1 MTKQAKQAVPM
12 KERTDQALLE
22 VTGLGKH
29 FSLGTGPA
37 THAIGD
43 VSLSVADGE
52 FVAIVGP
59 SGCGKT
65 TLLRCLSGLLRP
77 DQGQV
82 RYAGEPVS
90 RVPGDL
96 AIVFQEYNRSLFPW
110 LTVRR
115 NVEFGL
121 TDLPRAVR
129 RERAREAL
137 ERVRLDGFG
146 DHFPWQLSGGMQQRV
161 AIARAIALHPR
172 VLLMDEPFA
181 SVDAQTRT
189 ALEEMTASIS
199 AELGLTTLL
208 ITHDI
213 DEAIFMADRVV
224 VLSARPSRVV
234 AELPVDI
241 PRPRDELAVKAL
253 PEFSELRR
261 RIHDLIGGSPPAGA

>member
-1 MTKQAKQAVPM
+1 VPD
-12 KERTDQALLE
+12 RTDQMLLE
-22 VTGLGKH
+22 VTGLGKQYAQ
-29 FSLGTGPA
+29 GAGPA
-37 THAIGD
+37 TQAIGD
-43 VSLSVADGE
+43 VSIAVAEGE
-52 FVAIVGP
+52 FIAVVGP

-77 DQGQV
+77 DRGEV
-82 RYAGEPVS
+82 RYAGRPLD
-90 RVPGDL
+90 RVPDDL

-121 TDLPRAVR
+121 TDLSRD
-129 RERAREAL
+129 AR
-137 ERVRLDGFG
+137 RVRAGDALGRVGLDAFG
-146 DHFPWQLSGGMQQRV
+146 EHYPWQLSGGMQQRV
-161 AIARAIALHPR
+161 AIARAIARHPR

-234 AELPVDI
+234 AELPVTF
-241 PRPRDELAVKAL
+241 PRPRDELVVKAM
-253 PEFSELRR
+253 PEFSELRK
-261 RIHDLIGGSPPAGA
+261 RIHELISAS

>member
-12 KERTDQALLE
+12 KERTDHKLLE

-29 FSLGTGPA
+29 FSLGTGAA

-82 RYAGEPVS
+82 RYAGQPVN
-90 RVPGDL
+90 RVPSDL

-121 TDLPRAVR
+121 SDLPRAVR

-137 ERVRLDGFG
+137 ERVRLEGFA

-199 AELGLTTLL
+199 AALGLTTLL

-253 PEFSELRR
+253 PEFSDLRR
-261 RIHDLIGGSPPAGA
+261 RIHDLIGASPAAEA